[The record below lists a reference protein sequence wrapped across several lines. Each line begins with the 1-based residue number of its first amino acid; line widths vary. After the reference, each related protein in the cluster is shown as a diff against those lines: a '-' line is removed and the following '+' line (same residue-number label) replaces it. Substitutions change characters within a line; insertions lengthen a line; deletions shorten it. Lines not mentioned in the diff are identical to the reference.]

1 MHKRELTQT
10 GVLAVTA
17 LTGLGLTV
25 ALLLLLG
32 TWTGSALAAPPA
44 ADPPALAL
52 NPTAGITIVKTAPA
66 IVNQALGAGQT
77 LIPYSLTIQNP
88 SGFAVVA
95 GSIVTDELPAGT
107 TLLGGTTGPDW
118 SGAFPAGDIVV
129 TYTLD
134 VDTSNASIDVGGYQA
149 SVPVPVRDGTTFV
162 NTRYCFSGTANSV
175 AQIFCENAPVS
186 TIMRAPDFNLIENTT
201 MPVCAG
207 GRVTYTLDVTNPGG
221 VRTSLPFTIT
231 GQITPAL
238 NVLPG
243 TISDGGTWT
252 PYIITWNVADT
263 LNANGGNHVTRTFAV
278 TISDV
283 TPHGTLLTNT
293 YTVTSPEVLP
303 TVSFWQSSGA
313 MVSRPTAAFTS
324 SAPACQN
331 NQVAFHNASLGTT
344 SYEWNFGDG
353 APISTEISPTH
364 VYTSAGPYTV
374 VLTATGACGTAV
386 TTGTVTVFPS
396 PTPILQITPD
406 PTQLGLTTYFTDAAG
421 ALGAIQWDWNFGDGN
436 TASTMAPNT
445 SHIYTGIPGTYTV
458 VLTATAFN
466 GCPGVVTSPLQVNPG
481 APYTVSLDAW
491 PRYPQVATSSAVTA
505 SVTDQWGNP
514 VLDGTII
521 DFTATPPPA
530 VIVPSSDPTSG
541 GLAHATVTSTSAGPV
556 TVRGT
561 APNAVFGTTVVTFTP
576 GAPYTLTLVVS
587 PLSLPAGSGAA
598 LTATVVDVYNNPIP
612 GQVVTFT
619 TSSDLGGGSITPQ
632 TDAADALGEAHA
644 TVVSTLPG
652 SKTITATA
660 SASVWDTA
668 VVTFTSGAPYTVT
681 LVANPLTL
689 TVGSSAALTATIVD
703 QFNNPVPG
711 EVITFSTADNLGAG
725 SIIPQTDTTDATGE
739 ATSSI
744 MSTATGPKTVCA
756 TASNLISGTV
766 VVTFQAGPPDRIT
779 LLANPPTQIVGS
791 SSQLAAQVLDQYSN
805 PVAGE
810 VVTFTYAGDLG
821 VGSVSPI
828 TDATIS
834 FGWAYSSID
843 STLPGPKLV
852 TATTSNLLTATTVI
866 TFFAGTPYSLTLE
879 AIPSS
884 LMVGNTATLLA
895 TLTDQYANPLPGY
908 TVAFTTSD
916 PLGLGALTP
925 LSSPTDAAGEATSA
939 VSSTLMGVKTV
950 TATQGG
956 LAAVAQVTFTVG
968 APFTVTLAGAPD
980 TLPVGQNAA
989 LTATVTDRF
998 GNPTANDAVQFTA
1011 SGLGSG
1017 GIRPPWDLTDGAGQA
1032 FSTISSTVT
1041 GPHLIQA
1048 QELNN
1053 SVTGTTIITWT
1064 VGSPASLTLVANPI
1078 STTVG
1083 GTSHLTA
1090 TLTDQ
1095 YSNPLPGYTVFFT
1108 TTDPLGLGGLSP
1120 LADATDAAG
1129 EAASA
1134 ISSTLTGVKTVTA
1147 TYNGLIATTPV
1158 TFYLGTLMTITVTPD
1173 PATVAV
1179 GATQA
1184 FTATGYD
1191 QFNNPTL
1198 ITPTWTTNGGTIDPG
1213 PGATTVYT
1221 APTVPA
1227 SGLLVTATQGAI
1239 SGTAVVNV
1247 VAGALTTITV
1257 TPDPATISVGATQPF
1272 TATGQDM
1279 YGNPLPVAPTW
1290 TTNGGTVDPGPG
1302 ATTVYTAPIV
1312 PASGLLVTAT
1322 QGAVAGSAVV
1332 NVVAGTL
1339 TTITVTPNPVTVTV
1353 GGTQAFVASGYDQFN
1368 NLMPVTPMWTT
1379 DGGSV
1384 TPGPGATTVF
1394 TAQTTPATGRL
1405 VTATEGTVSGTAVI
1419 NIVHGSAVTI
1429 ELTPAAS
1436 TIAAGETQPY
1446 TVTARDAY
1454 ANPWDVAALSAYT
1467 ITPGA
1472 GGAWMGNVYNAEFA
1486 GTWTVTAT
1494 YLSLNDTAALTVTHA
1509 PTATSAA
1516 LSPNPHTVGAG
1527 GQVIYTLI
1535 ATDTYNNSWDAT
1547 ASGTYTITLAAG
1559 GSWLAN
1565 VYTSQYTGTW
1575 TVTGTVPNAVAT
1587 AVLTV
1592 TELPAASFTR
1602 VPTGSVCAAATVWF
1616 TDTSGGGPTAWLWD
1630 FGDGVI
1636 TDVQHT
1642 THAYAATGSF
1652 TVTLTVTNPYGSD
1665 SVTDT
1670 VDVISAPSVAITR
1683 TPPGNVCVGANVIFT
1698 ATNTGGPANYLWAF
1712 GDGIPATGQYVSHAY
1727 AGAATYT
1734 VWLTATNGCG
1744 TDVVSTPITVDSAP
1758 VASFVRSPAGDV
1770 SVGTTIQFTDT
1781 SSGSPTVWQWDFGDG
1796 VITDVQHPIHAYV
1809 TSGTF
1814 TVTLAVTGTCGS
1826 DSVTGTVT
1834 VLTGC
1839 VGASIIGLT
1848 SDSPVDLG
1856 QTMYFTATVVGTSPI
1871 TYTWDFGDATLPVS
1885 GVGLV
1890 TTSHVYGS
1898 SGNFTVTLAVTN
1910 ACGVDTDILTVTVN
1924 CVPLSGL
1931 DFTWDP
1937 ASPTTTETVTF
1948 TGTVTGGSPPI
1959 NYTWN
1964 WGDGTPEGTG
1974 NPAFHT
1980 FTVSG
1985 TYTVL
1990 MTATNPCGLMTA
2002 THGITATGGVFTP
2015 TYGVELAPPSA
2026 AMTGT
2031 PGALMVYALVLT
2043 NTGNVADSFD
2053 VGVGVA
2059 GEQWATAVVPTRTAT
2074 LAPNGTTPVTV
2085 SVQISATAT
2094 AGQQS
2099 IATVTAS
2106 SVISPA
2112 ATDSSV
2118 LTTTAVVTGCTPP
2131 VITNLTS
2138 DSPVDLGQAMYFT
2151 ATVVGTSPITYTWD
2165 FGDVTPPVSGVG
2177 LITTS
2182 HVYGSSG
2189 NFTVTLAV
2197 TNACGVDTDILTVT
2211 VNCVPLSGLDFT
2223 WDPASPTTTET
2234 VTFTGT
2240 VTGGSP
2246 PINYTWNWG
2255 DGTPEGTG
2263 NPAFHTFTVSG
2274 TYTVLMTATNPC
2286 GLMAA
2291 THGITATGGVFTPTY
2306 GVELAPPS
2314 AAMTGTPGALMV
2326 YALVLTNTGNVAD
2339 SFDVGVAVAGE
2350 QWATAVVPTRT
2361 ATLAP
2366 SGTTPVTVSVQIS
2379 ATATAGQ
2386 QSVATVTASSI
2397 ISPAAADSSV
2407 LTTTAT
2413 TVCTPP
2419 TITGLIS
2426 NSPVDQGQ
2434 TMYFTATVTGDTPI
2448 TYTWDFGDVTP
2459 AVSGVGLNSTS
2470 HVYVSSG
2477 VYTVTLTVT
2486 NSCGFD
2492 SGILVVTVNA
2502 LAGVPDHITLI
2513 AVPAVLPVTSTSSLT
2528 ATLYDGLNALLA
2540 GQVLTFTSLDPLG
2553 GGAVVPLTA
2562 TTNAQGQAMAIVTS
2576 TLTGTK
2582 LILATAY
2589 NLVSGSTTVVFYGDL
2604 NQRVYLPLVMRNYSP
2619 PVPPTPTPTITPTPT
2634 ATPTPTPPPPTLDLV
2649 ANPSFLLMGDT
2660 SLLAATALDSYGAP
2674 IAGMAVSFST
2684 SDPLGG
2690 GALTPFSTTTDVNGQ
2705 VTATLRSTL
2714 EGIVRVTAQASNGTS
2729 DIASVYFH
2737 SSDFCAPRLISTA
2750 TTGPGAREVALDTAG
2765 DRAFVAHAL
2774 GVTVIDTH
2782 GFYTIAEINAIA
2794 SAHGIAY
2801 DPDRNRIWVTTREG
2815 GAGRVRVLDGNTYA
2829 VIADLPAGVLPHSA
2843 AYNPANGRVY
2853 VSNFGNSWV
2862 TVYNAAAMSMERIL
2876 TNFTAPAHIAVNPVT
2891 NKIYVANHGLNAH
2904 LTVIDGATHS
2914 SHHIGTTL
2922 LDAYGVAVDPTRNLI
2937 YATSIAQGRLVVIN
2951 GLTDT
2956 QIGRMDIWRSGGRKV
2971 PLRVVEVN
2979 PNMGSTGHL
2988 FLITSSEDGG
2998 EDQLL
3003 LIPNGWPTL
3012 GTPVPLD
3019 VASYPQ
3025 EGIALDQDENRIWVT
3040 SVGSGRATVVQDGM
3054 PVCSIPFLADWGAE
3068 DLFEAEVF
3076 TTP

>member
-1990 MTATNPCGLMTA
+1990 MTATNPCGLM
-2002 THGITATGGVFTP
+2002 
-2015 TYGVELAPPSA
+2015 
-2026 AMTGT
+2026 
-2031 PGALMVYALVLT
+2031 
-2043 NTGNVADSFD
+2043 
-2053 VGVGVA
+2053 
-2059 GEQWATAVVPTRTAT
+2059 
-2074 LAPNGTTPVTV
+2074 
-2085 SVQISATAT
+2085 
-2094 AGQQS
+2094 
-2099 IATVTAS
+2099 
-2106 SVISPA
+2106 
-2112 ATDSSV
+2112 
-2118 LTTTAVVTGCTPP
+2118 
-2131 VITNLTS
+2131 
-2138 DSPVDLGQAMYFT
+2138 
-2151 ATVVGTSPITYTWD
+2151 
-2165 FGDVTPPVSGVG
+2165 
-2177 LITTS
+2177 
-2182 HVYGSSG
+2182 
-2189 NFTVTLAV
+2189 
-2197 TNACGVDTDILTVT
+2197 
-2211 VNCVPLSGLDFT
+2211 
-2223 WDPASPTTTET
+2223 
-2234 VTFTGT
+2234 
-2240 VTGGSP
+2240 
-2246 PINYTWNWG
+2246 
-2255 DGTPEGTG
+2255 
-2263 NPAFHTFTVSG
+2263 
-2274 TYTVLMTATNPC
+2274 
-2286 GLMAA
+2286 AA